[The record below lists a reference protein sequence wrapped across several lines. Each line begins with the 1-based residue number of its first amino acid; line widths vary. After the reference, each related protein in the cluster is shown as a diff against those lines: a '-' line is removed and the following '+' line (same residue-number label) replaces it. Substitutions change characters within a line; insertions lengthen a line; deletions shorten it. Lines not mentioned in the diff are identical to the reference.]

1 MCLFI
6 HHFPCSFLAPGH
18 DAEIQYTSII
28 HRERYNNLF
37 FSSISRQ
44 HSSHSSNHSSAEHI
58 MCWIFSSRKHNLCKM
73 YLKLGSVCEFPSC
86 ICSGSMGPW
95 WLVSFKQQQ
104 MRLPFHMQAIQ
115 SHMHSPGQA
124 NLIMNEVVIGS
135 YTCVV
140 DHSCSYPNEVC
151 VSGFNIW

>member
-1 MCLFI
+1 
-6 HHFPCSFLAPGH
+6 
-18 DAEIQYTSII
+18 
-28 HRERYNNLF
+28 
-37 FSSISRQ
+37 
-44 HSSHSSNHSSAEHI
+44 
-58 MCWIFSSRKHNLCKM
+58 MCWIFSSRKHNLRKM
-73 YLKLGSVCEFPSC
+73 YLKAALGSVCEFPSS
-86 ICSGSMGPW
+86 ICLGSMGPW
-95 WLVSFKQQQ
+95 WLVSFKQQQQ

-151 VSGFNIW
+151 VSGFNIWWLVKRSCVACVVYQCNMSELWQLSTICEFVKKKKSCISTTVALNLSSEVAV